1 MSNSTSFWRYRSTFV
16 TGASGLLGSA
26 LVRRLVEQGA
36 DVVCLIR
43 DWVPGSAL
51 VKNKLLD
58 RVKVVRGDVNDAP
71 LLERIL
77 AEYEVKTV
85 FHLAAQTIVSVAN
98 ASPISTFETNIGGT
112 WKLLEACRKYPKVG
126 QIIFASSDKAY
137 GTQPNLP
144 YNETQPLQGKH
155 PYDVSKSCAD
165 LIAQSYANSFGT
177 PVAITRCGN
186 FFGAGDLNWNR
197 IIPGTIRSVL
207 SGERPIIRSDGQF
220 LRDYLYIE
228 DGALAYIKLA
238 EKLAERPELA
248 GHAFNFSNENPIT
261 VIEIV
266 NHILQLMGS
275 NLQPIIQNQAVN
287 EIREQYLSSTKAR
300 EMLGWTP
307 QYSLQD
313 ALKETIEWYREYIA
327 NA

>member
-1 MSNSTSFWRYRSTFV
+1 MSGSNTFWRYRSTFV
-16 TGASGLLGSA
+16 TGATGLLGSA

-51 VKNKLLD
+51 VKNNLLD
-58 RVKVVRGDVNDAP
+58 RVKVVRGDINDAS

-112 WKLLEACRKYPKVG
+112 WKLLEACRKYPKVN

-144 YNETQPLQGKH
+144 YNESQPLQGKH

-207 SGERPIIRSDGQF
+207 SGERPVIRSDGQF

-228 DGALAYIKLA
+228 DGALAYIRLA
-238 EKLAERPELA
+238 EKLAEHPELA
-248 GHAFNFSNENPIT
+248 GHGFNFSNENPIT
-261 VIEIV
+261 VVEIV

-275 NLQPIIQNQAVN
+275 DLQPIIQNQAVN

-313 ALKETIEWYREYIA
+313 ALKETIDWYREYIA